1 MSAATD
7 MGPTPPTTSRAGRG
21 GKAPLGRDFG
31 KLWTAPPFSNLAD
44 GLGRTA
50 VPLIA
55 TTLTQDPLVDLG
67 DRRRSPSC
75 RGSSSGC
82 PPA

>member
-1 MSAATD
+1 MSRDDRHRGPDATSQ
-7 MGPTPPTTSRAGRG
+7 PAERRG
-21 GKAPLGRDFG
+21 KGPLGRDFG
-31 KLWTAPPFSNLAD
+31 KLWTAAAFSNLAD

-67 DRRRSPSC
+67 DRGARVPAVAA
-75 RGSSSGC
+75 SSGC